1 MKFNLKQSI
10 DHVCKSIKNT
20 PLRIYNGV
28 RYQIFENFFSKD
40 YLKMLQDVNH
50 SVVRLEGLETQN
62 EHGRQHRRRVS
73 YAEPVSK
80 NLQVFFHSSKI
91 LNALQDKFNC
101 DSLKPKTADMW
112 FDYKDYK
119 ITPHIDSAFQM
130 QLQIYLNDESHPS
143 TAFFD
148 DKDGEKIYDIVP
160 YKSNAGYCLYNQGP
174 SWHGMTD
181 KVVDGVRKS
190 VFARFVE

>member
-1 MKFNLKQSI
+1 MKFNFK
-10 DHVCKSIKNT
+10 DT
-20 PLRIYNGV
+20 PLRTYNGV

-40 YLKMLQDVNH
+40 YLQMLQDVND
-50 SVVRLEGLETQN
+50 SVVKLEGLELQN
-62 EHGRQHRRRVS
+62 KYSQQHRRRVS

-119 ITPHIDSAFQM
+119 IPIHIDSAFQM
-130 QLQIYLNDESHPS
+130 QLQIYLNDESQPS
-143 TAFFD
+143 TALFD
-148 DKDGEKIYDIVP
+148 DKDGKIYDIVP
-160 YKSNAGYCLYNQGP
+160 YKSNAGYCLYNKGP

>member
-1 MKFNLKQSI
+1 MKFNFKESI

-28 RYQIFENFFSKD
+28 HYQIFENFFSKD
-40 YLKMLQDVNH
+40 YLQMLQDVND
-50 SVVRLEGLETQN
+50 SVVKLEGLELQN
-62 EHGRQHRRRVS
+62 KYSQQHRRRVS

-119 ITPHIDSAFQM
+119 IPIHIDSAFQM
-130 QLQIYLNDESHPS
+130 QLQIYLNDESQPS

-148 DKDGEKIYDIVP
+148 DKDGKIYDIVP
-160 YKSNAGYCLYNQGP
+160 YKSNAGYCLYNKGP
-174 SWHGMTD
+174 SWHGMTG

-190 VFARFVE
+190 VFARFIE